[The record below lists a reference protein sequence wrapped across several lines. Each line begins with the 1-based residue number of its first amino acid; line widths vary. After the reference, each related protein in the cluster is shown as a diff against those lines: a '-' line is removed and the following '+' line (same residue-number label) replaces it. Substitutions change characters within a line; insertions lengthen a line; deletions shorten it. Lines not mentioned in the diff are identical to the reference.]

1 MFASERAGMILS
13 KAFPI
18 GVYGEQHVYGLACQD
33 PGLSLN
39 SISYWMGTT
48 EPLGL
53 GFLISKM

>member
-1 MFASERAGMILS
+1 MFASERASVILS
-13 KAFPI
+13 RSFSI
-18 GVYGEQHVYGLACQD
+18 GVYGEQHGLACQD

-53 GFLISKM
+53 GFLIGKM

>member
-1 MFASERAGMILS
+1 MFASERAGVILS
-13 KAFPI
+13 RSFSI
-18 GVYGEQHVYGLACQD
+18 GVYGEQHGLACQD

-53 GFLISKM
+53 GFLIGKM